1 MSSHSPSPR
10 SSEADSRRGA
20 LTRAGDL
27 PIAVKIGATVGLL
40 GIVSVGLTGLATSRM
55 AGLADQQQALY
66 TGDVQPLVLL
76 SDIQRSF
83 QGDRARYIAYP
94 EADSTTQQALLTELA
109 ERQDELQ
116 TQLSTYE
123 PLATSPAGFADL
135 TDELDAWYQLA
146 TGQVVP
152 AGNTAAAA
160 DAAASA
166 AAASTSATRSA
177 LAATSA
183 AVAGAAQAHA
193 AAATLLNGPLQ
204 DASDTLM
211 DQFQSELDG
220 QAGQAAAVN
229 AQGTADAASATRLLW
244 ISLAISLL
252 LAGALALW
260 VIRQI
265 TGTVRSV
272 ARSVHALAEGDLT
285 VEPEVRSRDELGR
298 MAAGLQGAQ
307 ANLRSVMATVVA
319 SSDAV
324 AAASEQLSASSAQIS
339 ASAEETSA
347 QSGVVST
354 AAEEVS
360 RSVATVAAGA
370 DEMTGAIREISQS
383 VNEAT
388 RVAAQA
394 VTEAGATTEKIT
406 KLGTSSQEIGAVV
419 KAITSIAEQTNLLAL
434 NATIEA
440 ARAGEAGK
448 GFAVVANEVKELA
461 QETARAT
468 EDIARRVEAIQGDT
482 SGAVDAI
489 GRISEIIGS
498 INDFQLT
505 IASAVEEQTATTN
518 EMSRSVQEAAS
529 GSTEIATNI
538 VGVSTAASSTT
549 QALGQTRQAV
559 DELSRMASDLR
570 GSVARFT
577 Y

>member
-1 MSSHSPSPR
+1 MTRDPVPGTTDGGVPAARRLSWA
-10 SSEADSRRGA
+10 ADRPVG
-20 LTRAGDL
+20 
-27 PIAVKIGATVGLL
+27 VKIGATVGLL
-40 GIVSVGLTGLATSRM
+40 GLVAVGITSLATVRM
-55 AGLADQQQALY
+55 AGLSEQEELLY
-66 TGDVQPLVLL
+66 TDSVQPLTAMFT
-76 SDIQRSF
+76 IQRSF
-83 QGDRARYIAYP
+83 QGDRARYTGYP
-94 EADSTTQQALLTELA
+94 EVDDATRQSLVVELA
-109 ERQDELQ
+109 ERREELQ
-116 TQLSTYE
+116 
-123 PLATSPAGFADL
+123 A
-135 TDELDAWYQLA
+135 ELDAYEPKASSPASFATLSGDLESWYRVATDQLL
-146 TGQVVP
+146 P
-152 AGNTAAAA
+152 AA
-160 DAAASA
+160 DAAAA
-166 AAASTSATRSA
+166 EKVAFTTALAGTGRSA
-177 LAATSA
+177 LADATAAAQRAAEADA
-183 AVAGAAQAHA
+183 AVGAVLA
-193 AAATLLNGPLQ
+193 GPLTEAT
-204 DASDTLM
+204 DLLM
-211 DQFQSELDG
+211 DDMQAELDA
-220 QAGQAAAVN
+220 QTADAAAVN
-229 AQGTADAASATRLLW
+229 EEGHADAAGATRLLW
-244 ISLAISLL
+244 TALAVSLL
-252 LAGALALW
+252 AAGALAFW

-265 TGTVRSV
+265 TGTVASV
-272 ARSVHALAEGDLT
+272 GRTVTAMADGDLT
-285 VEPEVRSRDELGR
+285 VEPEVRSADELGR
-298 MAAGLQGAQ
+298 MAGALGRAQ
-307 ANLRSVMATVVA
+307 RHLRSVLAGVAA

-339 ASAEETSA
+339 ASAEETA
-347 QSGVVST
+347 TQSGVVSA
-354 AAEEVS
+354 AAEDVS

-394 VTEAGATTEKIT
+394 VGEAHSTTETIT

-482 SGAVDAI
+482 AGAVAAI

-518 EMSRSVQEAAS
+518 EMSRSVAEAAG

-538 VGVSTAASSTT
+538 VGVSTAAASTT

-570 GSVARFT
+570 SAVATFT